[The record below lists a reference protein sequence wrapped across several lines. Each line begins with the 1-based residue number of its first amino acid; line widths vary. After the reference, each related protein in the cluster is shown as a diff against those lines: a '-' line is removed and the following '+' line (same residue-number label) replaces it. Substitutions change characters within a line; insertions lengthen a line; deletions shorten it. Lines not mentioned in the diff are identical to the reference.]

1 LPFIILPKADVNRT
15 TSSGVKALPALPP
28 IVPLM
33 PEIDLINVTNV
44 FLGVA
49 NLTYTNKPAN
59 AQVKCLRINSE
70 QHITWCLAAEKP
82 KLA

>member
-1 LPFIILPKADVNRT
+1 
-15 TSSGVKALPALPP
+15 
-28 IVPLM
+28 M